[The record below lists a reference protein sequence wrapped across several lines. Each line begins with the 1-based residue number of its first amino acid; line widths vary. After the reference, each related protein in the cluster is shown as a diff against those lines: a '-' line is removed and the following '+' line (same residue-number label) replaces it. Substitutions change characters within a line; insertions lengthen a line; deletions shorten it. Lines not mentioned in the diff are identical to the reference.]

1 MKLWLD
7 RCHSYRALVR
17 LTNKLKELNTTNL
30 KQIKDANP
38 ANIYRAAERC
48 GINNSKEIASNEL
61 YLRYKSCEEQTRR
74 LMAQS
79 PWMRKRFLSEKLTD
93 LIDRKKTEEA
103 KKSRTFSTTRHTGSN
118 GKEYIKL

>member
-1 MKLWLD
+1 M
-7 RCHSYRALVR
+7 
-17 LTNKLKELNTTNL
+17 NKLKELNTTNL

-48 GINNSKEIASNEL
+48 GVDDPKEISSKEL
-61 YLRYKSCEEQTRR
+61 YLRYKTCKEQTRR

-79 PWMRKRFLSEKLTD
+79 PWMRKRFLLERLTD

-103 KKSRTFSTTRHTGSN
+103 KKVVS
-118 GKEYIKL
+118 KLSVPKNVPRNTLCSSSGT